1 MATTLSIR
9 AKQNTRRVMIQ
20 PYKFETRGVG
30 LITDRLISKGAFV
43 GNYVLRNV
51 PTSPLQRHIYDGWVE
66 TDPFGRYLNH
76 NDNSNLEFVLNNE
89 AVEVFAREDIE
100 PYTELTVNYF
110 DLVNLLNVPKSIVEE
125 FSIKKFSYEEELIK
139 INKDLL

>member
-1 MATTLSIR
+1 M
-9 AKQNTRRVMIQ
+9 
-20 PYKFETRGVG
+20 
-30 LITDRLISKGAFV
+30 
-43 GNYVLRNV
+43 
-51 PTSPLQRHIYDGWVE
+51 
-66 TDPFGRYLNH
+66 FGRYLNH